1 MLPLLLFLFGQNPGG
16 IDQAGVFATPR
27 EFLVIA
33 AGARGGRTP
42 VRTDSLEAL
51 LVKGAWKTPKEGDA
65 LGEDSRAKWEKI
77 QAGPNGSIRHPS
89 LAGGYALWKVESDTI
104 QTMVLEAQ
112 GHGMVYVN
120 GEPRPGDPYG
130 YGYLALPVGLKKG
143 TNEFLFFGGRG
154 AIQAKLRK
162 IRGPVEV
169 GDGDATLPDL
179 VAQTESTQ
187 VGGVVIRNCTD
198 KPLTGLVLKATVGG
212 TDSSSPVPAIAAH
225 SLYKAPFQFK
235 HKALPEGKIS
245 LKWGLLGTVD
255 KPRVLAEGEFSLEV
269 KSPKATRKV
278 TFISGLDGSAQ
289 YYGLVPAIAGS
300 QDSKDRPGI
309 LLTLHGAS
317 VEGIGQAASYG
328 PKTWAHI
335 VAPTNRRP
343 FGFDWEDWGRMDA
356 LEILDLAQKEY
367 KTDPRKTWLTGHSMG
382 GHGTW
387 HLGVTFADRFGAI
400 GPSAGWISMFS
411 YAGARRPEAKTPMA
425 KMLSRATNLSDTLG
439 LVQNLKTRGTYILHG
454 DQDDNVPVA
463 QARAMRA
470 KLGEFHPDFAYYERP
485 GAGHW
490 WGSECVDWPALMRF
504 LSERPIA
511 DPKNITEVDFRT
523 FHPGISSKMGFATI
537 EAQELWGELSE
548 IQIKADIN
556 KGILQ
561 GASRNVRKLTL
572 TNPGWTRKDPW
583 NLTLDGQSIE
593 LKDFPQTGK
602 ATIEWKDKKWK
613 AVGPTHPT
621 AIDKKP
627 GLAGPIKEGFRG
639 RMAYVVGVS
648 GTPEETKANWSKARY
663 DAETFYYRGN
673 GAIEIYTD
681 KEWEKS
687 PEGFKGQNLILLGN
701 RDNNKAIKKLLAES
715 PIQVET
721 GQIAYSGGKP
731 LEGNDKATIFIQ
743 PRRDDPG
750 HSIVCLGV
758 TGPSG
763 MRLLER
769 LSLWVSG
776 SSFPDYL
783 IIEPS
788 TLKDGIGGF
797 IAAGYFGANW
807 DWDPAQTAT
816 R

>member
-1 MLPLLLFLFGQNPGG
+1 MLPLLLLLLGQNPPG
-16 IDQAGVFATPR
+16 DNQADVFAIPKD
-27 EFLVIA
+27 FLVIA
-33 AGARGGRTP
+33 AEARGGRTP
-42 VRTDSLEAL
+42 VRTDPVEAL
-51 LVKGAWKTPKEGDA
+51 LVKGAWKSPKEGET
-65 LGEDSRAKWEKI
+65 LGEGSRNKWEKVP
-77 QAGPNGSIRHPS
+77 AGPNGTIRHPS
-89 LAGGYALWKVESDTI
+89 LAGGYALWNVDSDTI

-143 TNEFLFFGGRG
+143 VNEILFFGGRG
-154 AIQAKLRK
+154 TIQAKLRK
-162 IRGPVEV
+162 AKGPVEV
-169 GDGDATLPDL
+169 GAGDATLPDL
-179 VAQTESTQ
+179 VAQTETKQ
-187 VGGVVIRNCTD
+187 VGAVVIRNCTD
-198 KPLTGLVLKATVGG
+198 KIMSGLVFKASVGDETRTSTVPSIPG
-212 TDSSSPVPAIAAH
+212 H
-225 SLYKAPFQFK
+225 SLFKSPFQFA
-235 HKALPEGKIS
+235 HKSLPEGKTPLIWS
-245 LKWGLLGTVD
+245 LCRGEKI
-255 KPRVLAEGEFSLEV
+255 LAKGEFTLEI

-278 TFISGLDGSAQ
+278 TFISGIDKSTQ
-289 YYGLVPAIAGS
+289 YYGLVPALPS
-300 QDSKDRPGI
+300 QPDSLERPGI
-309 LLTLHGAS
+309 VLTLHGAS
-317 VEGIGQAASYG
+317 VEGIGQAASYA

-335 VAPTNRRP
+335 IAPTNRRP

-356 LEILDLAQKEY
+356 LEILDHAQKEY

-439 LVQNLKTRGTYILHG
+439 LVQNLKTKGTYILHG
-454 DQDDNVPVA
+454 DQDDNVPVT

-470 KLGEFHPDFAYYERP
+470 KLGEFHPDFTYYERP

-490 WGSECVDWPALMRF
+490 WGAECVDWPAMMRF

-523 FHPGISSKMGFATI
+523 FHAGISSTMGFATI

-556 KGILQ
+556 KGMIQ

-572 TNPGWTRKDPW
+572 NNPGWTRKEPW

-593 LKDFPQTGK
+593 LKEFAQTGK

-613 AVGPTHPT
+613 TVGPQDPT
-621 AIDKKP
+621 TIPKKP

-639 RMAYVVGVS
+639 KMAYVVGTS

-663 DAETFYYRGN
+663 DAEIFYYRGN

-681 KEWEKS
+681 TEWEKS
-687 PEGFKGQNLILLGN
+687 PEGFKGRNLILLGN

-715 PIQVET
+715 PIQVES
-721 GQIAYSGGKP
+721 GQIEWPGGKP
-731 LEGNDKATIFIQ
+731 VEGNDKATIYIQ

-750 HSIVCLGV
+750 YSIVCLGA
-758 TGPSG
+758 TGPAG

-783 IIEPS
+783 IVEPS

-807 DWDPAQTAT
+807 DWDPAQAAI